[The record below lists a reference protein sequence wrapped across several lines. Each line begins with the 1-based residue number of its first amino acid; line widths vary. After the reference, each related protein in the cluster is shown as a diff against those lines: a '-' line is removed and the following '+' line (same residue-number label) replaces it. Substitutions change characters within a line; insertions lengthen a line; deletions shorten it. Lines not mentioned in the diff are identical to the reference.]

1 MKTYIKT
8 LALVITL
15 QATCANAIIYYQSKD
30 GAIAKI
36 DEAVFKLCNNIIY
49 RESAKDELP
58 KEFNRKLLASILK
71 GTLVSNPVSASDAL
85 KKDNG
90 SCTYSALDDIK

>member
-1 MKTYIKT
+1 MKHFTKLMLLT
-8 LALVITL
+8 ALL
-15 QATCANAIIYYQSKD
+15 QATTAHAIIYFQSKD

-36 DEAVFKLCNNIIY
+36 DEATFKTCTTIIY

-58 KEFNRKLLASILK
+58 KEFNRKLLAAILK
-71 GTLVSNPVSASDAL
+71 GTLVSNPVSASDDL
-85 KKDNG
+85 KKYNG